1 MKTLPDILEEFEN
14 EFTKTRHDGYKELTN
29 RHAPDIK
36 SFLSKVYAHAIEN
49 CLQEITE
56 QKRLFANLPLGKR
69 MNGWDALSDAEQSIK
84 SLLDKEIK
92 E

>member
-1 MKTLPDILEEFEN
+1 MKTLPDILKEFEDKKRDVILLHN
-14 EFTKTRHDGYKELTN
+14 HILVLPVDWVRD
-29 RHAPDIK
+29 
-36 SFLSKVYAHAIEN
+36 FLSKVYAHAIEN